1 MFDVVGREVL
11 YGPRR
16 PLGTAAYRAELKSL
30 TGHAG
35 IPRGSSYRVHHPG
48 NLVRGKE
55 PYFSHWR
62 MKEFGMSACP
72 TARNGA
78 ENVRKVPRAL
88 YYKPKQD
95 KDTTFYSLYDKVWRT
110 DVLWEP

>member
-1 MFDVVGREVL
+1 
-11 YGPRR
+11 
-16 PLGTAAYRAELKSL
+16 
-30 TGHAG
+30 
-35 IPRGSSYRVHHPG
+35 
-48 NLVRGKE
+48 
-55 PYFSHWR
+55 

-78 ENVRKVPRAL
+78 ENVRKLPRAL